1 MIGSLTDYYKASC
14 KRPNTSKKKC
24 AFLGLGAIL
33 IRSPEST
40 NVHLKG
46 GWAPTRSRT
55 TALVLYYKASLCYAS
70 MLIFRGQL

>member
-33 IRSPEST
+33 IRSPAST

-46 GWAPTRSRT
+46 GWALLAV
-55 TALVLYYKASLCYAS
+55 ALQLSFYYYKACLCYAG
-70 MLIFRGQL
+70 MLICLGQL

>member
-14 KRPNTSKKKC
+14 KRSNTSKKKC
-24 AFLGLGAIL
+24 AFFGHRAIL

-46 GWAPTRSRT
+46 GWALLAVALQLSFYTTRG
-55 TALVLYYKASLCYAS
+55 ALLP
-70 MLIFRGQL
+70 GQC